1 MKENEKEKL
10 VRSLQTILRHSHVH
24 VAAAAATSTMLKTES
39 LYKLLLN
46 SGCSTKVKN
55 ESLQHHLQQQ
65 HQHQLGSGVVVEPQ
79 VTLEDRDLWNRF
91 QALTNEM
98 IVTKTGR

>member
-1 MKENEKEKL
+1 
-10 VRSLQTILRHSHVH
+10 
-24 VAAAAATSTMLKTES
+24 MLKTES

-65 HQHQLGSGVVVEPQ
+65 QHQQQLGGGVVVEPQ